1 MPRRSLVCR
10 AFTCCHGDERLESG
24 ICRMGTLHDSLHPL
38 HSVAG
43 LLVERLLGFPGRK
56 ALETAD
62 VRVNYAVNVSTAFV
76 DSLPGRVNR
85 HGTMIPSM
93 PFRLPWSGD
102 RGRRH
107 SVVVST
113 GHGGTRPWWVGGR
126 RWLYCLH
133 IGVKTHSRMQGRCT
147 GLLSLSLDRLVDLVR
162 PYPGAVPRRV
172 IDLEACD
179 SSVQTH
185 VPLGCDIPSITGAS
199 INSPMEA
206 WGVGMVGI
214 DHHG

>member
-10 AFTCCHGDERLESG
+10 AFTCCHGDKRLESG

-102 RGRRH
+102 RGR
-107 SVVVST
+107 
-113 GHGGTRPWWVGGR
+113 
-126 RWLYCLH
+126 
-133 IGVKTHSRMQGRCT
+133 
-147 GLLSLSLDRLVDLVR
+147 
-162 PYPGAVPRRV
+162 
-172 IDLEACD
+172 
-179 SSVQTH
+179 
-185 VPLGCDIPSITGAS
+185 
-199 INSPMEA
+199 
-206 WGVGMVGI
+206 
-214 DHHG
+214 